1 MILHVFNKDF
11 TYIGRVENWIEMSW
25 SEEFR
30 GKGKFTLMTYDTA
43 RYASLLRRGF
53 FFYRTDRPCAMVA
66 VRVVRDT
73 NKNTIT
79 VNGYTGLHLLTRMHI
94 GLPEEIKNV
103 EAGVYQLIDR
113 AFEGVSYLTHAPAK
127 GLTAECDTTIEGVLC
142 YDGTQSLLNDCDYGI
157 RAKFDYPNK
166 RHIIEVYEGRDLTY
180 DPDSGGTVFCQ
191 EFGNLKG
198 LVVTEDDDLYKNVA
212 YVTGA
217 ANNDPS
223 TVYYE
228 YVSPAA
234 VAAGKDA
241 WREMFVDGEEQKE
254 DETNDD
260 WRKRQKQ
267 IAIDALAEQK
277 SAMSFEV
284 ELTRGE
290 LGSRYELG
298 DKITCQSKRYG
309 LRFDTQITEY
319 EYKNRAG
326 KETEKLTLGDKP
338 LDYVKGEILK
348 HG

>member
-1 MILHVFNKDF
+1 MILHVFDASF
-11 TYIGRVENWIEMSW
+11 TYIGRVENWIDMSW
-25 SEEFR
+25 GEQFR
-30 GKGKFTLMTYDTA
+30 DKGKFTLITFDTQKYA
-43 RYASLLRRGF
+43 RLLRRGHY
-53 FFYRTDRPCAMVA
+53 FYRADRPCAMLA

-103 EAGVYQLIDR
+103 EDGVYKIIDR

-127 GLTAECDTTIEGVLC
+127 GLTAECDTTIEGVLA
-142 YDGTQSLLNDCDYGI
+142 YDGITSLLNNCDYGI
-157 RAKFDYPNK
+157 RAKFDYPSK
-166 RHIIEVYEGRDLTY
+166 QHIIEVYEGRDLTY

-191 EFGNLKG
+191 EFGNLKS

-217 ANNDPS
+217 ANNDPQ
-223 TVYYE
+223 TVYYQ
-228 YVSPAA
+228 YVTPEAD
-234 VAAGKDA
+234 AAGIEH
-241 WREMFVDGEEQKE
+241 WHEMIVSGEDQKE

-267 IAIDALAEQK
+267 IAKDAIAAQK
-277 SAMSFEV
+277 SALSFEV
-284 ELTRGE
+284 ELTRGD
-290 LGSRYELG
+290 LGSKYELG
-298 DKITCQSKRYG
+298 DKVTCQSKRYG
-309 LRFDTQITEY
+309 LLFDTQITEY
-319 EYKNRAG
+319 EYKSRAG
-326 KETEKLTLGDKP
+326 KETESLVLGERP